1 VLVAGAVTVALTTV
15 APVAAAADIQD
26 RTRKVFPASAI
37 EDTTLDT
44 ASLPLLR
51 GYVGS
56 SDGPWVEY
64 VVLESSNKKDAR
76 ARGVNHAPRLANAV
90 GTAAVQDVRL
100 VDGALVFPAGVDF
113 SPVLRVEP
121 GPTGFPPAVAEPG
134 SVGEEGYSPLVRLPN
149 GTVLNAPQV
158 ANHTGDHDKLVA
170 RTGRGASA
178 RGVFKETEGF
188 YEGKEVYYVSFEASH
203 RPIAALENATY
214 APALN
219 AAPTVGSDDGTSAR
233 SGIAPFANGQTGAN
247 NPDRQGLSS
256 ALMGEGDPLNVVQSL
271 PKNSKYSPLWD
282 AYPTQWTQAAV
293 AAGANTLQT
302 DFDDV
307 AELAEDGLVTGLGG
321 SPWGANG
328 LVINCPV
335 ISIE

>member
-15 APVAAAADIQD
+15 APVAAAADDIQD
-26 RTRKVFPASAI
+26 RARKVFPASAI
-37 EDTTLDT
+37 EDTALDT

-51 GYVGS
+51 GHVGS
-56 SDGPWVEY
+56 STGAWVEY
-64 VVLESSNKKDAR
+64 VVLESSDKKDAR
-76 ARGVNHAPRLANAV
+76 ARGVNFAPRLANAV
-90 GTAAVQDVRL
+90 GTAAVQDVEL
-100 VDGALVFPAGVDF
+100 VDGALVFSAGVDF
-113 SPVLRVEP
+113 SPVRDVVA

-134 SVGEEGYSPLVRLPN
+134 SVGDEGYSPLVQLPD

-158 ANHTGDHDKLVA
+158 ANDSGDHDKLVA
-170 RTGRGASA
+170 RTSVGASA
-178 RGVFKETEGF
+178 RGVFPETEGF

-203 RPIAALENATY
+203 RPIAALEGATY

-219 AAPTVGSDDGTSAR
+219 AAPTVGSDDGASAR

-282 AYPTQWTQAAV
+282 AYPTEWTEAGVLSTIAV
-293 AAGANTLQT
+293 R
-302 DFDDV
+302 
-307 AELAEDGLVTGLGG
+307 LVRPVRSGG
-321 SPWGANG
+321 PGFVPFLFPRRRSPPSPGR
-328 LVINCPV
+328 
-335 ISIE
+335 